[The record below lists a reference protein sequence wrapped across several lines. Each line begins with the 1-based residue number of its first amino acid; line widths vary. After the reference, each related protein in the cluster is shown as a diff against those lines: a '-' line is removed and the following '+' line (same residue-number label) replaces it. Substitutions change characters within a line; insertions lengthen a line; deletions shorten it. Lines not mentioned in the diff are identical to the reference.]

1 MAKRLT
7 EKQKEEIKINF
18 LDNESVET
26 LSEKFNCT
34 KTTIIRNLKKSL
46 GEIKYKEILNRLN
59 TTFNYEDQKFLENEN
74 QLTIEKNKVNK
85 SEDTSISKSRSNEDK
100 IDPFESFIEITPLDH
115 DFENV
120 SQKDISSIPLSEIN
134 LPNVV
139 FLIFKKEIELET
151 KYLKDYPEWQFLP
164 QNDLK
169 RKTIEIHFDLKTA
182 KRICNK
188 DQKVLKVPNTD
199 VFRIVAPILISR
211 GISRIVT
218 AENLISI

>member
-7 EKQKEEIKINF
+7 EKQKEEIKIYF
-18 LDNESVET
+18 LDNQSVEF
-26 LSEKFNCT
+26 LSERFNCT

-139 FLIFKKEIELET
+139 FLIVKKEIELET

-169 RKTIEIHFDLKTA
+169 RKTIEIHFDSKTA
-182 KRICNK
+182 KRMCNK

-199 VFRIVAPILISR
+199 VFRLVAPILMSR

-218 AENLISI
+218 AEN